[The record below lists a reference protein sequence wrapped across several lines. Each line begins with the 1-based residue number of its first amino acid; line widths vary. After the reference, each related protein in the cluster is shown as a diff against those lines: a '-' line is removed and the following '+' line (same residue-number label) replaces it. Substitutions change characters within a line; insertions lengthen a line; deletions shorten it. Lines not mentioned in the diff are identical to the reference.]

1 MRVRRR
7 YVALALVG
15 VAAVTLSAQ
24 RRSFFGQD
32 FPVEGN
38 PSYDGRVTFTRL
50 RYPGY
55 GGLTNEGPGWMHDY
69 PTAERHLTKILSEI
83 SFLSPRLDS
92 SNVLDFGDSTIM
104 RYPVL
109 YFSEPGYWQP
119 TDEEV
124 KNVHDYLVK
133 GGFMIIDDFRVG
145 HWYNLQEQMRRVF
158 SDPKE
163 NKQWLPV
170 DINNPVWDSFFR
182 VDAED
187 LQRPGI
193 YGPPVQYLGIFE
205 DNDPTKRLMVIADYN
220 NDVGDAW
227 QWSDQGFLPIDL
239 TNEAYKLGVNYFMYA
254 LTH

>member
-7 YVALALVG
+7 YVVAALLG
-15 VAAVTLSAQ
+15 VAVATLAAQ
-24 RRSFFGQD
+24 RRNFFTGD

-38 PSYDGRVTFTRL
+38 PSYDGRLTFVRL

-69 PTAERHLTKILSEI
+69 PTAERHLLKIMSEV
-83 SFLSPRLDS
+83 SDLRPRTDS
-92 SNVLDFGDSTIM
+92 SSVIDFGNPELM
-104 RYPVL
+104 KYPIA

-119 TDEEV
+119 TDEDV
-124 KNVHDYLVK
+124 KNIHDYLLK
-133 GGFMIIDDFRVG
+133 GGFMIIDDFRQQ
-145 HWYNLQEQMRRVF
+145 HWYNLQDQMKRVLP
-158 SDPKE
+158 DA
-163 NKQWLPV
+163 QWLPV
-170 DINNPVWDSFFR
+170 QPGSAVWDSFFR
-182 VDAED
+182 IDEND
-187 LQRPGI
+187 LVQPGI

-205 DNDPTKRLMVIADYN
+205 DNDPNKRLMVIANYN

-239 TNEAYKLGVNYFMYA
+239 TNEAYKLGVNYVMYA

>member
-1 MRVRRR
+1 MTIRMKRRV
-7 YVALALVG
+7 VAIALIAG
-15 VAAVTLSAQ
+15 AAVTLSAQ
-24 RRSFFGQD
+24 RGRFFGGD

-38 PSYDGRVTFTRL
+38 PSYDGRLTFTRL

-83 SFLSPRLDS
+83 SYLNPRTDS
-92 SNVLDFGDSTIM
+92 SNVFDFENPEIM
-104 RYPVL
+104 KYPVL

-119 TDEEV
+119 EEDAV
-124 KNVHDYLVK
+124 KNIREYLLK
-133 GGFMIIDDFRVG
+133 GGFIIIDDFRVF
-145 HWYNLQEQMRRVF
+145 HWPNLQEQMRRVLP
-158 SDPKE
+158 DA
-163 NKQWLPV
+163 QWLPV
-170 DINNPVWDSFFR
+170 EPNNPVWDAFFR
-182 VDAED
+182 IDEQD
-187 LQRPGI
+187 LQQPGI

-205 DNDPTKRLMVIADYN
+205 DNDPTKRLMVIANYN

-239 TNEAYKLGVNYFMYA
+239 TNEAYKLGVNYVMYA

>member
-7 YVALALVG
+7 YVALGLVG
-15 VAAVTLSAQ
+15 VAALTLSAQ

-119 TDEEV
+119 TAEEV
-124 KNVHDYLVK
+124 KNIHDYLVK

>member
-1 MRVRRR
+1 MGSARRSRR
-7 YVALALVG
+7 YIALALVG
-15 VAAVTLSAQ
+15 AAAVTLSAQ
-24 RRSFFGQD
+24 QGIFVGGA
-32 FPVEGN
+32 PEEGN
-38 PSYDGRVTFTRL
+38 PTYDGRLTFVRL

-55 GGLTNEGPGWMHDY
+55 GGMTEEGPGWKHDY

-83 SFLSPRLDS
+83 SFLNPRQDS
-92 SNVLDFGDSTIM
+92 SIILDFGDKEIM

-119 TDEEV
+119 TDDEV
-124 KNVHDYLVK
+124 KNVHDYLAK
-133 GGFMIIDDFRVG
+133 GGFMIIDDFRVF
-145 HWYNLQEQMRRVF
+145 HWPNLQDQMRRVL
-158 SDPKE
+158 PE
-163 NKQWLPV
+163 AQWLPV
-170 DINNPVWDSFFR
+170 EPNSPVWDSFFR
-182 VDAED
+182 VDEED

-193 YGPPVQYLGIFE
+193 YGPPIQYLGIFE
-205 DNDPTKRLMVIADYN
+205 DNDPTKRLMVIANYN